1 MGYSKRAEHKISHW
15 VGTKQ
20 FMAAAVLQLVERG
33 TLKLADPISQYYP
46 DAPASWQM
54 ITIRHLLTHMSG
66 IPSYTGLS
74 GFPAKISSI
83 DLSPQEIIKLTRDQ
97 PLEFEPGTAY
107 AYDNT
112 GYILL
117 GHVIEKVSGL
127 SYARYLQ
134 DNIFSALGM
143 NDTGY
148 DLNAVILSRRA
159 SGYSYSDRCWNNL
172 LTSP

>member
-1 MGYSKRAEHKISHW
+1 
-15 VGTKQ
+15 
-20 FMAAAVLQLVERG
+20 
-33 TLKLADPISQYYP
+33 
-46 DAPASWQM
+46 M

-74 GFPAKISSI
+74 DFPAKISSI

-117 GHVIEKVSGL
+117 GYVIEKVS
-127 SYARYLQ
+127 A
-134 DNIFSALGM
+134 SATLG
-143 NDTGY
+143 TFKTIS
-148 DLNAVILSRRA
+148 LVRSE
-159 SGYSYSDRCWNNL
+159 
-172 LTSP
+172 